1 MFSQQL
7 WFRNLPL
14 FIFPNKK
21 PRFWGKPCDHRVTH
35 DTLDRWMESRNSVEA
50 LLWAVGHYHFAVR
63 LWVRAKS
70 HTNADQKKKKSHTIN
85 SEREP
90 ERECELGSI
99 FKKYFKLS
107 KFVRAKIESKRKR
120 HYKMIMWLTMRVWG
134 SKTFMWW
141 ATRLTAGH
149 HCFLD

>member
-21 PRFWGKPCDHRVTH
+21 SRFWGNHVT
-35 DTLDRWMESRNSVEA
+35 TESLMTPLTVGWNHETP
-50 LLWAVGHYHFAVR
+50 LKLYCGLWPVGHYHFAVR
-63 LWVRAKS
+63 LWVQA
-70 HTNADQKKKKSHTIN
+70 KSHTIN

-90 ERECELGSI
+90 ERKCELGSV
-99 FKKYFKLS
+99 FRKYFKLS
-107 KFVRAKIESKRKR
+107 KFVRAKIESKRKK

-134 SKTFMWW
+134 NKTFMWW

-149 HCFLD
+149 YCFLDYSVFL